1 MVLISEVSWDGIW
14 WFLRTIWIQ
23 LIILSC
29 YLVFLVSDHVSFLEL
44 IDFCLMFIKKITIE
58 VWRLF
63 QQIKAKKPSWKIG
76 SSFSIKKPL
85 KVLPKVQIDD
95 DLDLID
101 EDSLLSEE
109 DLKKPQLPP
118 GIFFFWTFY
127 NINNFRSFHS
137 HVGHNLFAVND
148 CEVGITRKAC
158 KNCTCG
164 RAEAEEK
171 VEKLGVTMDQ
181 LDNPQS
187 ACGSVWFLEPSSMI
201 LMLTL
206 CYAVWSVG
214 LIYIQLYLIISRLES
229 NCEVHWVS

>member
-1 MVLISEVSWDGIW
+1 MNSDSVYGFFNFFLVTRCVTYVIYEYIWLEWTVVHSLVVLISEVSWDGIW

-118 GIFFFWTFY
+118 GIVFF
-127 NINNFRSFHS
+127 
-137 HVGHNLFAVND
+137 
-148 CEVGITRKAC
+148 
-158 KNCTCG
+158 
-164 RAEAEEK
+164 
-171 VEKLGVTMDQ
+171 
-181 LDNPQS
+181 
-187 ACGSVWFLEPSSMI
+187 EPY
-201 LMLTL
+201 TT
-206 CYAVWSVG
+206 
-214 LIYIQLYLIISRLES
+214 
-229 NCEVHWVS
+229 